1 MTVQIKE
8 KLIELVR
15 QHECLYDYRHKE
27 YKNNIHKTLVWDR
40 IGRALNIEVSK
51 AKDIW
56 RALRDG
62 YVRHK
67 KEVKGQSGS
76 KRKYCHYMWS
86 EQMAF
91 LDESLALRP
100 TNTIITSPQIKSE
113 QPQSPTFLEV
123 SISQQSPNSPDEE
136 PYSVALW
143 RSSAQPGPSW
153 AEPKQQL
160 HQISD
165 FNSFTQSPLLPHTQ
179 PQSSPSSSIS
189 TSVPN
194 LDDSSIVQKRKNSN
208 SDENKSSEVL
218 EFLRNRRIDY
228 DAVDHLFMSYA
239 KTFKKLTARKQIELK
254 KALANLFADAE
265 LSELDSEFPREE
277 Q

>member
-1 MTVQIKE
+1 MTMQIKE

-15 QHECLYDYRHKE
+15 QYECLYDYRHKE
-27 YKNNIHKTLVWDR
+27 YKNNIHKTLLWDG
-40 IGRALNIEVSK
+40 IGRTLNIEVSK

-56 RALRDG
+56 RTLRDG
-62 YVRHK
+62 YVRYK
-67 KEVKGQSGS
+67 KEAKGQSGS
-76 KRKYCHYMWS
+76 SRKYSHYMWS

-100 TNTIITSPQIKSE
+100 TNTIVTSPQIKSE

-123 SISQQSPNSPDEE
+123 SVSQQSSISPEEE

-143 RSSAQPGPSW
+143 QSSAQPGPSW
-153 AEPKQQL
+153 TEPQQQL
-160 HQISD
+160 HRISD
-165 FNSFTQSPLLPHTQ
+165 FNSSTQSPLLLHTH

-194 LDDSSIVQKRKNSN
+194 IDGPSIAKKRKNSN
-208 SDENKSSEVL
+208 SDENKSGEVL
-218 EFLRNRRIDY
+218 EFLRNRRKVY

-239 KTFKKLTARKQIELK
+239 KTFKKLSPRKQIELK
-254 KALANLFADAE
+254 KSLANLFADAE
-265 LSELDSEFPREE
+265 LSELDSEFSREE